1 MCKRLN
7 TVHKAITRENDVFKS
22 YNERRVCT
30 TSTTPSTRTVDVNTS
45 CWVLGRWIEGIN
57 VETAEIKVQ
66 LDEICVEADQ
76 GVVDVVGDIAKAGE
90 PLGAGNGRKQPSNIY
105 SMQLISTRSTT
116 SQRVWW
122 TSIHCVEH
130 WKGAVTC

>member
-1 MCKRLN
+1 M
-7 TVHKAITRENDVFKS
+7 
-22 YNERRVCT
+22 
-30 TSTTPSTRTVDVNTS
+30 DVNTS

-90 PLGAGNGRKQPSNIY
+90 PLGAGNGRKQPLSESY